1 MESGADQNDLL
12 IQNSAKD
19 HIPKDLN
26 KTTSRFIR
34 NNYMCQIGDAPLEA
48 NDKKY
53 SAMQFGFAHLDD
65 DDKLDLIQGF
75 MTEENYDSAHG
86 KSGEG
91 AFGEKNAGSGLQ
103 PGR

>member
-1 MESGADQNDLL
+1 
-12 IQNSAKD
+12 
-19 HIPKDLN
+19 
-26 KTTSRFIR
+26 
-34 NNYMCQIGDAPLEA
+34 MCQIGDNPGLRPLEA

-75 MTEENYDSAHG
+75 MTEARNEYDVRSPLEYDLHMS
-86 KSGEG
+86 SGEWTG
-91 AFGEKNAGSGLQ
+91 PPVKALWRENAGSGLQ